1 MRKFDYGFV
10 YWIWREKI
18 SNIYNF
24 ENLECWQQAREL
36 VIDIY
41 KKTLQGNLSKDFG
54 LRDQMR
60 KSVVSIISN
69 IAEGKERET
78 PAELIRFLF
87 FAKGS
92 AGELRAQLSIA
103 KRIGF
108 LKDEDFQRLKTKTI
122 KISVMINS
130 LIKAIK
136 NKK

>member
-1 MRKFDYGFV
+1 M
-10 YWIWREKI
+10 
-18 SNIYNF
+18 SNIFKF
-24 ENLECWQQAREL
+24 ENLECWQKAENL
-36 VIDIY
+36 AVDIY
-41 KKTLQGNLSKDFG
+41 KISMEGKLGMDFG
-54 LRDQMR
+54 LRDQIR
-60 KSVVSIISN
+60 KSVISIVSN

-122 KISVMINS
+122 KISIMINS

>member
-1 MRKFDYGFV
+1 V
-10 YWIWREKI
+10 
-18 SNIYNF
+18 SNIFKF
-24 ENLECWQQAREL
+24 ENLECWQKAEDL
-36 VIDIY
+36 AVDIY
-41 KKTLQGNLSKDFG
+41 KISREGKLGMDFG
-54 LRDQMR
+54 LRDQIR
-60 KSVVSIISN
+60 KSVISIVSN